1 MLMNTPSMVTNL
13 CKLLNDNGYQAYVV
27 GGCVRDTFLN
37 LQPKDWDI
45 TTNATPVQMKEVF
58 KDYRVIET
66 GIQHGTLTVHVD
78 GENYEVTTYR
88 TDGTYSDCRHPD
100 SVTFTTSL
108 KEDLARR
115 DFTVNAMA
123 YDPISDVL
131 VDHYNGQMDLK
142 NRVIRCVGDANQR
155 FQEDALRMLRAIR
168 FACQKDFNIDF
179 DTEVAIT
186 NNSKLIQNVSSERV
200 KVELDKILVSDRVYL
215 GFTTLDSVGLMQYV
229 LPELMDMT
237 YCDQNNINHVYN
249 VWIHTL
255 VALRESEKDLLV
267 RWAVLFHDVGKPS
280 TKVVGTDGFDHF
292 YGHPMK
298 SKELA
303 LTAMNRL
310 KFDTVSRD
318 TIAMIIEYH
327 DSVLAETK
335 ASVKRFMNKGID
347 FYRWVAVKLADIHGH
362 AHDMQEAKFR
372 NMDSVMCLYEEIKNY
387 KEPFSV
393 KDLAINGNDVMTV
406 LNITPSKKVGEVLNS
421 LLEMVV
427 ENPELNNREALL
439 NIIMRS

>member
-1 MLMNTPSMVTNL
+1 M
-13 CKLLNDNGYQAYVV
+13 
-27 GGCVRDTFLN
+27 
-37 LQPKDWDI
+37 
-45 TTNATPVQMKEVF
+45 
-58 KDYRVIET
+58 
-66 GIQHGTLTVHVD
+66 HVD

-267 RWAVLFHDVGKPS
+267 RWAVLFHDVGSLRQKLLGLMGS
-280 TKVVGTDGFDHF
+280 TIST
-292 YGHPMK
+292 
-298 SKELA
+298 
-303 LTAMNRL
+303 
-310 KFDTVSRD
+310 
-318 TIAMIIEYH
+318 
-327 DSVLAETK
+327 
-335 ASVKRFMNKGID
+335 GI
-347 FYRWVAVKLADIHGH
+347 L
-362 AHDMQEAKFR
+362 
-372 NMDSVMCLYEEIKNY
+372 
-387 KEPFSV
+387 
-393 KDLAINGNDVMTV
+393 
-406 LNITPSKKVGEVLNS
+406 
-421 LLEMVV
+421 
-427 ENPELNNREALL
+427 
-439 NIIMRS
+439 